1 MMTDSLIAQGCPL
14 TVAEALVEI
23 LGGKTANELESSTL
37 DFKEDP
43 AHRSREGTDAKAV
56 EMLVNE
62 AICLANGT
70 AGDAYIVLGVAD
82 KVPGAAALTGTHRD
96 PRYLEKKIFDTTKPN
111 LRVEASAV
119 SIEEANL
126 IIVRV
131 PAVLAVYGRTNGAA
145 SHRVGTEC
153 KPLDEDTRRR
163 LYYQRANPDF
173 TAQSSRFGAEDL
185 DPEALAAARDLIVR
199 YRSARGDTSSA
210 LVTTGEMLRTLD
222 LGRSDGMMTLA
233 AEILFHRHGSD
244 RPHSRY
250 FYRNTP
256 MGQPTVTDFN
266 EPLVIAAR
274 RLHELVRVH
283 SDVELARVDLGM
295 GPEAA
300 VPLFPS
306 RAVDEAITNALVHR
320 DWAMMEPVVVDQSA
334 LVLKVQS
341 PGGLPSGVDSGR
353 LLSTQSRPRN
363 PCLMNA
369 MRVLGLVEQTSQGF
383 DRMWLSMLTSGRDV
397 PEVEAGAGSVAVTF
411 FAGAPDKEF
420 IQVLNRVNA
429 QLFPGM
435 LDDVAC
441 VLIFRHLTNHSVLSL
456 SVAAALLQMPEGE
469 ARQIMVYL
477 VQKNLV
483 SPIDERR
490 DEWTL
495 SEAARA
501 LTRPMLSVPLA
512 LPNVQKW
519 IEERIFSGQS
529 VTNKEISKATEAPS
543 RDVTAVLQFLL
554 RSGVVKKDPAGPSR
568 GSGVR
573 WIRS

>member
-1 MMTDSLIAQGCPL
+1 MNTDSLIAQGCPA

-23 LGGKTANELESSTL
+23 LSGKTADELESSTL

-43 AHRSREGTDAKAV
+43 AYRNKDGADAKAV
-56 EMLVNE
+56 EMLVDE
-62 AICLANGT
+62 AICFANGS

-82 KVPGAAALTGTHRD
+82 KVAGAAALTGTHRD
-96 PRYLEKKIFDTTKPN
+96 PRYLEKKIFDKTKPN
-111 LRVEASAV
+111 LRVEAAAINVEGS
-119 SIEEANL
+119 NL

-131 PAVLAVYGRTNGAA
+131 PAALAVYGRTSGAA

-173 TAQSSRFGAEDL
+173 TAQSSNFSAEDL

-199 YRSARGDTSSA
+199 YRSARGDTSGA
-210 LVTTGEMLRTLD
+210 MVTTGEMLRTLD
-222 LGRSDGMMTLA
+222 LLRPDGTLTMA
-233 AEILFHRHGSD
+233 AEILFHRHESD

-256 MGQPTVTDFN
+256 MGQPTVTDFK
-266 EPLVIAAR
+266 EPLVLAAR

-295 GPEAA
+295 GQEAA

-306 RAVDEAITNALVHR
+306 RAIDEAITNALVHR

-341 PGGLPSGVDSGR
+341 PGGLPSGVDSRR

-363 PCLMNA
+363 ACLMNA
-369 MRVLGLVEQTSQGF
+369 MRVLGLVEQSSQGF

-397 PEVEAGAGSVAVTF
+397 PEVVADAGSVVVTF
-411 FAGAPDKEF
+411 FAGTPDKEF
-420 IQVLNRVNA
+420 IQALSRVNT

-435 LDDVAC
+435 LEDVAC
-441 VLIFRHLTNHSVLSL
+441 VLVFRHLTSHSVLSL
-456 SVAAALLQMPEGE
+456 PAAAVLLQMSEAE

-477 VQKNLV
+477 VQTNLV
-483 SPIDERR
+483 SPIEVRQ

-495 SEAARA
+495 SEPARA
-501 LTRPMLSVPLA
+501 LTMPLLSVPPA

-519 IEERIFSGQS
+519 IEERISSGQA
-529 VTNKEISKATEAPS
+529 VTNKEIVKATDAPS

-568 GSGVR
+568 GPGVR